1 MKVAD
6 ILLNIERENSLRI
19 EKKKKRREQS
29 PNDMAGRC
37 LGRPFRLFGNKTTYV
52 DKN

>member
-6 ILLNIERENSLRI
+6 IFLKIERENSRI

-29 PNDMAGRC
+29 LNDMAGRC
-37 LGRPFRLFGNKTTYV
+37 LGRPFRLFDNKTTYV